1 MTSETLSSVIGAHG
15 DSRALDLLARTTHA
29 MRADADFVARDD
41 DVASAVFLAEEA
53 PAGLAAD
60 ALNRVLAEIDAEDA
74 ADTNARSGLAGQ
86 AHGDELASLPAPVRD
101 AALDALGAN
110 ARWAFAGVGIQRLP
124 LFSDNGAHAEL
135 MRIEPGRGVAE
146 HDHEDDEL
154 TLVLTGAYNDGEGS
168 YGPGDVSLARPG
180 FVHTPRAEPGDVC
193 YVLVAFKG
201 APRFK
206 GVFGL
211 AQRLF
216 GFPTPLTGNGAQRR
230 N

>member
-1 MTSETLSSVIGAHG
+1 MNAETLSSVIAAHG
-15 DSRALDLLARTTHA
+15 GNRALDLLARATHA
-29 MRADADFVARDD
+29 MRADAEFVARDD

-53 PAGLAAD
+53 PAALAAD

-74 ADTNARSGLAGQ
+74 ADANAKSGLAGQ
-86 AHGDELASLPAPVRD
+86 AHGEELAGLPAPVRD
-101 AALDALGAN
+101 AALDALAAN
-110 ARWAFAGVGIQRLP
+110 GRWRFAALGIQRLP
-124 LFSDNGAHAEL
+124 LISDHGAHAEL

-146 HDHEDDEL
+146 HDHEDEEL

-168 YGPGDVSLARPG
+168 YRPGDVSLARPG
-180 FVHTPRAEPGDVC
+180 FVHTPRAEPGEVC

-201 APRFK
+201 APRFR

-216 GFPTPLTGNGAQRR
+216 GFPTPLTAP
-230 N
+230 

>member
-1 MTSETLSSVIGAHG
+1 MTAETLSGVIQAHG
-15 DSRALDLLARTTHA
+15 DNRALDLLARTTHA

-41 DVASAVFLAEEA
+41 DVASAVFLAEEE
-53 PAGLAAD
+53 PAGLAVD

-74 ADTNARSGLAGQ
+74 AATNARSALTGQIHGEELAG
-86 AHGDELASLPAPVRD
+86 LPAPVRN
-101 AALDALGAN
+101 AALDALAGK
-110 ARWAFAGVGIQRLP
+110 ARWGFAGLGIQRLP
-124 LFSDNGAHAEL
+124 LFSDGGAHAEL
-135 MRIEPGRGVAE
+135 MRIEPGHGVAE
-146 HDHEDDEL
+146 HDHEDEEL

-180 FVHTPRAEPGDVC
+180 FIHTPKAEPGDVC

-206 GVFGL
+206 GLFGL

-216 GFPTPLTGNGAQRR
+216 GFPTPLTGKPG
-230 N
+230 

>member
-1 MTSETLSSVIGAHG
+1 MNVETLTSVIAAHG
-15 DSRALDLLARTTHA
+15 DNRALDLLARTTHA

-41 DVASAVFLAEEA
+41 DVASAVFLADEQ

-60 ALNRVLAEIDAEDA
+60 ALNRVLAEIDAGEA
-74 ADTNARSGLAGQ
+74 ADALAPSAFAGR
-86 AHGDELASLPAPVRD
+86 AHGDELAALPLPVRD
-101 AALDALGAN
+101 AALEALGHDAH
-110 ARWAFAGVGIQRLP
+110 WDFAGFGIQRLP
-124 LFSDNGAHAEL
+124 LFSDAGAHAEL

-154 TLVLTGAYNDGEGS
+154 TLVLTGAYNDGEGA

-180 FVHTPRAEPGDVC
+180 FSHTPRAEPGEVC

-206 GVFGL
+206 GLFGL

-216 GFPTPLTGNGAQRR
+216 GFPTPLTGKSA
-230 N
+230 

>member
-1 MTSETLSSVIGAHG
+1 MNAESLSSVIAAHG
-15 DSRALDLLARTTHA
+15 DNRALELLARTTHA

-41 DVASAVFLAEEA
+41 DVASAVFLADEQ

-60 ALNRVLAEIDAEDA
+60 ALNRVLAEIDAGEA
-74 ADTNARSGLAGQ
+74 ADALAPSAFAGR
-86 AHGDELASLPAPVRD
+86 AHGDELMALPLPVRD
-101 AALDALGAN
+101 AALDALAHD
-110 ARWAFAGVGIQRLP
+110 ARWGFAGFGIQRLP
-124 LFSDNGAHAEL
+124 LFSDDGAHAEL

-168 YGPGDVSLARPG
+168 YRPGDVSLARPG
-180 FVHTPRAEPGDVC
+180 FSHTPRAEPGQVC

-206 GVFGL
+206 GAFGL

-216 GFPTPLTGNGAQRR
+216 GFPAPLTRR
-230 N
+230 